1 MYEQIRE
8 LQPNKVI
15 VEGHYVDRY
24 SWRGIE
30 KIWQQDQ
37 IIVKCGCGKTI
48 RARRNSASCWCGAD
62 HAAPLRETVKGL
74 AKNYIVLQRQNKSE
88 KPTRE
93 VYKASEIV
101 RTLTRQSTQVQLVS
115 AADTG
120 ADAPNQAMSGSATSD
135 NEISLPLYLENAII
149 IGNLD
154 LRHHT
159 IEHPLTVKNCWFDG
173 KVDLRYCKF
182 EQAIRFSDC
191 TFYEEFNSGDRTECY
206 TVYQKDLNCD
216 GSHFMSATSFDGIR
230 VEGNVYFRDSRFE
243 GTVSFINSRCGGNM
257 HVDAAIFEQKADFT
271 GASFDRNLE
280 CSEAEFNAVA
290 KFNSLKCGEN
300 AHIDNAIFGWEAD
313 FTAASFGRNIQGSK
327 AHFWGPAKFNSLKCG
342 GNVQI
347 DNAIFEHEADFTAA
361 SFGRNIQCSDARFN
375 GPTYLNSLI
384 CGGAMVARRVRFGS
398 EVDARFS
405 SFGLALICDDST
417 FRGKVDC
424 SRMKCA
430 HDVSFTNARFESDRS
445 RHEGDR
451 RVVFARANLG
461 GDLECGGAVF
471 KGKIVF
477 RALTCDGAGRFE
489 HAKFVNNGVVDYRYS
504 YFGGDLDLRSAY
516 FADRVRLCQTH
527 VKNRLRLDASRF
539 DGEVELYD
547 SDIKILEVID
557 ANYRPES
564 YPIRARC
571 EERVDEF
578 ETIIRSEQ
586 DLKDKLEPIRFKKVA
601 SKLQSRKFMRR
612 ELTIDRLFPF
622 RPGEFNLTDIS
633 FERFHGGPHRE
644 LARELASR
652 LVEGQDPT
660 KFSRDPHLQLEKY
673 YNLIGEEDDA
683 LDMHYAGHCA
693 LRDNAK
699 AYRRDPE
706 KGRVHWSR
714 EKLLF
719 PDLIWK
725 WTTGYG
731 QRMHRL
737 LLIFLIFAVLGTVV
751 FSSEGALTLPPG
763 TTGELETQQIG
774 PRVVD
779 RAIYSVDLLLPLLD
793 LRTGDGR
800 IPNYDWEGT
809 QNWEEV
815 MKHWEEVMKSYEVV
829 HIFIGWLLIGL
840 LLAWI
845 TAVARGGR

>member
-1 MYEQIRE
+1 MYEQQIRE

-37 IIVKCGCGKTI
+37 IIVKCGCGTKI

-74 AKNYIVLQRQNKSE
+74 AKNYIVLQRQNNSE

-101 RTLTRQSTQVQLVS
+101 HTLTRQSSQAQSVS
-115 AADTG
+115 AADAE
-120 ADAPNQAMSGSATSD
+120 ADAPNHTMSRSATSD
-135 NEISLPLYLENAII
+135 NDISLPFYLEDAII

-154 LRHHT
+154 LKHHT
-159 IEHPLTVKNCWFDG
+159 IKRPLTVKNCWFDG
-173 KVDLRYCKF
+173 TIDLRYCKF
-182 EQAIRFSDC
+182 EQAIHFSDC
-191 TFYEEFNSGDRTECY
+191 TFYQKFNSGDSTECY

-230 VEGNVYFRDSRFE
+230 VESNACFRDSRFE
-243 GTVSFINSRCGGNM
+243 GTVSFVNSRCGGNM
-257 HVDAAIFEQKADFT
+257 HVDAAIFEQEADFT

-280 CSEAEFNAVA
+280 CSEAEFYELA
-290 KFNSLKCGEN
+290 KFNSMKCGEN
-300 AHIDNAIFGWEAD
+300 AHIDNAIFGPEAD
-313 FTAASFGRNIQGSK
+313 FTAASVGRNIECSK
-327 AHFWGPAKFNSLKCG
+327 AHFWGSAKFNSLKCG
-342 GNVQI
+342 GNAQM
-347 DNAIFEHEADFTAA
+347 DNAIFEQEADFTAA
-361 SFGRNIQCSDARFN
+361 SVGRNIQCPRARFN

-384 CGGAMVARRVRFGS
+384 CGGAMIAKRVRFGS

-424 SRMKCA
+424 SGLKCA
-430 HDVSFTNARFESDRS
+430 HDVSFTKARFESDRS
-445 RHEGDR
+445 RHKGDR
-451 RVVFARANLG
+451 GVVVDFTG
-461 GDLECGGAVF
+461 
-471 KGKIVF
+471 
-477 RALTCDGAGRFE
+477 LTCDGTGRFK
-489 HAKFVNNGVVDYRYS
+489 HAKFVNDEVVDYRYS
-504 YFGGDLDLRSAY
+504 RFGRDLDLRCAY
-516 FADRVRLCQTH
+516 FVGKVRLCQTH
-527 VKNRLRLDASRF
+527 VKNRLRLGASRF
-539 DGEVELYD
+539 DGEAELYD

-557 ANYRPES
+557 ANFSPES
-564 YPIRARC
+564 YPIRARS
-571 EERVDEF
+571 EARVDEF
-578 ETIIRSEQ
+578 ETIIRDEQ
-586 DLKDKLEPIRFKKVA
+586 DLKDKLKPIRFKKVA
-601 SKLQSRKFMRR
+601 STLQSRRFMRR
-612 ELTIDRLFPF
+612 KCTIDRLFPF
-622 RPGEFNLTDIS
+622 RPGKLNLTDIS

-660 KFSRDPHLQLEKY
+660 KFSRDPYLQLEQY

-683 LDMHYAGHCA
+683 LEMHYAGHCA

-714 EKLLF
+714 EKLWF
-719 PDLIWK
+719 PDFIWK

-737 LLIFLIFAVLGTVV
+737 LLIFLFFAVLGTVV
-751 FSSEGALTLPPG
+751 FSSENALTLPPG
-763 TTGELETQQIG
+763 TKGSPETQEIG
-774 PRVVD
+774 QRVVD

-793 LRTGDGR
+793 LRTGDIR
-800 IPNYDWEGT
+800 IPDYAWEDT
-809 QNWEEV
+809 RNWEEL
-815 MKHWEEVMKSYEVV
+815 MKYWEEVMKSYEVV